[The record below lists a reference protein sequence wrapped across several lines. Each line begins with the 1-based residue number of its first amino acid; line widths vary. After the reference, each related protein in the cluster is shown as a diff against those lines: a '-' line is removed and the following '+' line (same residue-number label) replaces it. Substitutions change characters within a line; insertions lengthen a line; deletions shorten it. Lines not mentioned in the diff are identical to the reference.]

1 MSDPGGLLKKIL
13 LSLFTLLLAGGPAFA
28 ATAGEL
34 DFFDFERASLE
45 DILNIR
51 TAVTSRLDFSARQA
65 PGIVTVITRDEIIN
79 SGARSLMDV
88 LRLVPGLDFGVD
100 VESSLGLS
108 VRGNWGMEGKILL
121 LVDGQRYNESFFGSA
136 QLERISPEQVERI
149 EIIRG
154 PGSVIYGGFAE
165 LGVIKITTRSA
176 KAIAGTEAALAYGR
190 MKKAMGAR
198 TANLAFGKVFET
210 SELSAQAYFADAN
223 RSDRR
228 YTDFSGG
235 SYSMKDASEIH
246 SRNLNIGLKSPTANL
261 RLIADQYRTTEQ
273 DYYAETVL
281 PRPLDRDFDAYF
293 AELSREFSPGANFT
307 LTPSFNY
314 SYQEPFNGFNADF
327 YPRDKSSHYSKG
339 TVIAAYTASDRLRF
353 SGGAEVSKESGILA
367 DTTPR
372 IWNTYDLYFR
382 NGTKSIHYHNTAFFL
397 EGVAEYPFGMLS
409 AGARCDKHEKF
420 DLAFSPRLAWTKVF
434 DRLHMKAIYSQ
445 SFRAPGIDNLTLNPD
460 LKPEKT
466 EVMEFETGY
475 KFGDDF
481 FLSAN
486 IFHINVKAPIVYYTL
501 NAAESYGNYGH
512 TGSEGFEVTARVKKD
527 WGYSDLTYS
536 YYTAAS
542 NGVAFYNAGAGS
554 DALLAFAPH
563 KFTMNSS
570 VKLSPDFS
578 VNPSAVYYA
587 GRRGYYAADS
597 ADLAAN
603 LLDPTVKIKHYT
615 RKFKDLLLA
624 NLNFVRK
631 NLLSGHMELGLGIFD
646 LFNSGYSYL
655 QPYNGGHAPL
665 PGPSREVRARV
676 SYKF

>member
-1 MSDPGGLLKKIL
+1 M
-13 LSLFTLLLAGGPAFA
+13 
-28 ATAGEL
+28 
-34 DFFDFERASLE
+34 
-45 DILNIR
+45 
-51 TAVTSRLDFSARQA
+51 DFSARQA

-79 SGARSLMDV
+79 SGARDLIDV

-100 VESSLGLS
+100 VESSLGLG
-108 VRGNWGMEGKILL
+108 VRGNWAYEGKILV

-149 EIIRG
+149 EIVRG
-154 PGSVIYGGFAE
+154 PGSAVYGGFAE

-176 KAIAGTEAALAYGR
+176 KAIAGTEAALSYGR
-190 MKKAMGAR
+190 MAR
-198 TANLAFGKVFET
+198 TFGNRSANLAFGKVFEN
-210 SELSAQAYFADAN
+210 SELSAKARFSDSN

-246 SRNLNIGLKSPTANL
+246 SRNLNIGFKSGVADL

-273 DYYAETVL
+273 DYYAESIL
-281 PRPLDRDFDAYF
+281 PRPMHRNYDAYF
-293 AELSREFSPGANFT
+293 AEISREFSPGEKFT

-314 SYQEPFNGFNADF
+314 SYQEPFNGFDADF

-353 SGGAEVSKESGILA
+353 SGGAEVSNESGILA

-397 EGVAEYPFGMLS
+397 EGVADYPFGMLS

-420 DLAFSPRLAWTKVF
+420 DRAFSPRLAWTKVF
-434 DRLHMKAIYSQ
+434 DRLHLKTIYSQ
-445 SFRAPGIDNLTLNPD
+445 SFRAPGIDNLEIGPD

-466 EVMEFETGY
+466 SVTEFEAGY

-486 IFHINVKAPIVYYTL
+486 IFHINIKDPIVYYTL

-527 WGYSDLTYS
+527 WGYSDLAYS

-563 KFTMNSS
+563 KFTMNAS

-587 GRRGYYAADS
+587 GRRGYYASNYPAV
-597 ADLAAN
+597 LT
-603 LLDPTVKIKHYT
+603 PPFTHYT
-615 RKFKDLLLA
+615 RKFKDILLA
-624 NLNFVRK
+624 NLNFSRK
-631 NLLSGHMELGLGIFD
+631 NLLSGHMELGLGVFD
-646 LFNSGYSYL
+646 IFNSGYSYL

-665 PGPSREVRARV
+665 PGPTREVRARA